1 MPKNPKDDVVP
12 FRVALMLK
20 RYKFGSNVA
29 ARYLGKPRGL
39 VQSWMQSGESHALA
53 ERHFKVEAFEKK
65 LRSIRRAITKENIYY
80 LLAAKLLEMDLPA
93 EYIGK
98 HLGVP
103 PSTVRAWKEGVSP
116 KAVKRIFVDTRY
128 LDREFAKLRE
138 FMSYESTKENLPY
151 YLSLKLV
158 SEARNSVGPRRIG
171 GKTISSI
178 LYNHLNMARPIPKET
193 ITCWVEGRRRPKT
206 AFRALRNSDLIN
218 EEFGRIVDALTE
230 EHMDYNRAMTLY
242 NDHNWSYAKI
252 SQTLELDKE
261 KVRGWVKKGR
271 GNPIAKTFV
280 NHSKVRNQVEIYLV
294 QNPPSDS
301 EENQAYETPDLHSPE
316 TDVETGYD
324 SELEDEILY
333 HLSFFPKG
341 IASPQAIKSIL
352 IDNKEADL
360 NAILDV
366 LENSPKI
373 AKKMGRWVLKG

>member
-53 ERHFKVEAFEKK
+53 DRQFKVEAFEKK
-65 LRSIRRAITKENIYY
+65 LKTVRRAITKENLYY

-93 EYIGK
+93 EYVGK
-98 HLGVP
+98 HLGIP

-116 KAVKRIFVDTRY
+116 KAVKKIFVDTRY
-128 LDREFAKLRE
+128 LDREFRKLRE

-151 YLSLKLV
+151 YLSLRLV
-158 SEARNSVGPRRIG
+158 SEARKRVGPRRVG
-171 GKTISSI
+171 GKTISAI
-178 LYNHLNMARPIPKET
+178 LYSHLNMARPIPKET

-206 AFRALRNSDLIN
+206 AFAVLKDNELISD
-218 EEFGRIVDALTE
+218 EYERIVDALTE
-230 EHMDYNRAMTLY
+230 EHMDYHVAMTLF
-242 NDHNWSYAKI
+242 NEHNWSYAKI
-252 SQTLELDKE
+252 ARILGLDKE
-261 KVRGWVKKGR
+261 KVRGWVKKNR

-280 NHSKVRNQVEIYLV
+280 NDYRVAEAVKKYITDYTAEDNERYDSSEHDEI
-294 QNPPSDS
+294 NID
-301 EENQAYETPDLHSPE
+301 DLE
-316 TDVETGYD
+316 IEAGYD
-324 SELEDEILY
+324 TELEDEILY

-352 IDNKEADL
+352 IDNKDANLDS
-360 NAILDV
+360 ILVV
-366 LENSPKI
+366 LENSPRI
-373 AKKMGRWVLKG
+373 AKKMGRWVLRG

>member
-1 MPKNPKDDVVP
+1 MTKNLKDDVVP

-39 VQSWMQSGESHALA
+39 IQSWMQSGESHALA
-53 ERHFKVEAFEKK
+53 ERQFKIEAFEKK
-65 LRSIRRAITKENIYY
+65 LKTIRRAITKENIYY

-98 HLGVP
+98 HLGIP

-116 KAVKRIFVDTRY
+116 KAVKKIFVDTRY

-138 FMSYESTKENLPY
+138 FMSYESTKKNLPY

-158 SEARNSVGPRRIG
+158 SEARKSVGPRRVG

-178 LYNHLNMARPIPKET
+178 LYNHLNLARPIPKET

-206 AFRALRNSDLIN
+206 AFEVLRNSDLIQ
-218 EEFGRIVDALTE
+218 EEFNRSVDALTE
-230 EHMDYNRAMTLY
+230 EHMNYHIAKTLY
-242 NDHNWSYAKI
+242 SDYRWSYAKI
-252 SQTLELDKE
+252 SRVLDLDKE

-280 NHSKVRNQVEIYLV
+280 NDSKVRDSVKRYLAEDS
-294 QNPPSDS
+294 PMDS
-301 EENQAYETPDLHSPE
+301 EVDGSSEPLEGTHGIVTYEE
-316 TDVETGYD
+316 QGETGYD
-324 SELEDEILY
+324 PELEDEILY
-333 HLSFFPKG
+333 HLAFFPKG
-341 IASPQAIKSIL
+341 IATKH
-352 IDNKEADL
+352 
-360 NAILDV
+360 
-366 LENSPKI
+366 
-373 AKKMGRWVLKG
+373 MG